1 MEESR
6 ARCHQVARAKKVL
19 GLALFYTGNNDEHM
33 ARLLKC
39 LAQFKSIYL
48 WIDNAKSQTG
58 RQVKTTFGR
67 KAPVSELMILTP
79 KPNDP
84 CLNVCFSGESLKEVS
99 DEQLEHAIHC
109 LCELLPSTS
118 RKDCQ
123 VAQGSGTIALGKEGA
138 EDSPSL
144 EKMKR
149 VKAMRQKCLTQE
161 PAGDCFLIEVL
172 LEDSWEIKINF
183 SQKGT
188 YQEVYDWVGQE
199 TSQQKSPPIRKTVP
213 DN

>member
-33 ARLLKC
+33 ARLLKR

-99 DEQLEHAIHC
+99 DEQLEHAIRC

-138 EDSPSL
+138 EDSPTL

-149 VKAMRQKCLTQE
+149 
-161 PAGDCFLIEVL
+161 
-172 LEDSWEIKINF
+172 
-183 SQKGT
+183 
-188 YQEVYDWVGQE
+188 EVYDWVGQE